1 MIVCF
6 QLMLIDSIFHCIV
19 FDIIFIVFSRYLS
32 WLLLKILSINYLTDF
47 TNKLTLT
54 RLSYGIGFGNIFSI
68 DSLYVTGFSAE
79 KTEKYRNLDYTVTIS
94 QDGDVYK
101 IAIDFKGAVPNASYS
116 LKIGE
121 EIDYNTID
129 GHKAKVG
136 RHFSLPSVSC
146 RKQCLPGSI

>member
-1 MIVCF
+1 M
-6 QLMLIDSIFHCIV
+6 
-19 FDIIFIVFSRYLS
+19 
-32 WLLLKILSINYLTDF
+32 
-47 TNKLTLT
+47 
-54 RLSYGIGFGNIFSI
+54 
-68 DSLYVTGFSAE
+68 
-79 KTEKYRNLDYTVTIS
+79 TIS

-136 RHFSLPSVSC
+136 RHFCLPSVSS
-146 RKQCLPGSI
+146 RCLPGSI